1 MSDLKSDLM
10 ELHGIGEAKADDI
23 IDVLADHDTGD
34 SDPLLEKARKAA
46 EQGDDR
52 KAAIYLRRAGKD

>member
-1 MSDLKSDLM
+1 MSDLHD
-10 ELHGIGEAKADDI
+10 ELTDIQGVGDATADK
-23 IDVLADHDTGD
+23 VLALVGEYDTGGP
-34 SDPLLEKARKAA
+34 DPLLEKAREAA

>member
-1 MSDLKSDLM
+1 MSDL
-10 ELHGIGEAKADDI
+10 HEALTDIQGVGDATADK
-23 IDVLADHDTGD
+23 VLVLVDEHDTGD
-34 SDPLLEKARKAA
+34 PDPLLEKAREAA

>member
-1 MSDLKSDLM
+1 MSDL
-10 ELHGIGEAKADDI
+10 HEALTDIQGVGNATADK
-23 IDVLADHDTGD
+23 VLALVDEHDTGD
-34 SDPLLEKARKAA
+34 PDPLLEKAREAA

>member
-1 MSDLKSDLM
+1 MSDLKADLM

-23 IDVLADHDTGD
+23 MDVLADHDTGD

-46 EQGDDR
+46 EQGDER

>member
-1 MSDLKSDLM
+1 MSDLKADLM

-23 IDVLADHDTGD
+23 MDVLDEYDTGGP
-34 SDPLLEKARKAA
+34 DPLLEKAREAA

>member
-1 MSDLKSDLM
+1 MSDLHEALTDIQGVEDATADKVLV
-10 ELHGIGEAKADDI
+10 LVGEY
-23 IDVLADHDTGD
+23 DTGD
-34 SDPLLEKARKAA
+34 PDPLLEKAREAA

>member
-1 MSDLKSDLM
+1 MNELKADLM
-10 ELHGIGEAKADDI
+10 KLHGIGEAKADDI
-23 IDVLADHDTGD
+23 IDVLGDHDTGD
-34 SDPLLEKARKAA
+34 RDPLLAKAQEAA

>member
-1 MSDLKSDLM
+1 MNDLKADLM

-23 IDVLADHDTGD
+23 IDVLGDHDTGD

-52 KAAIYLRRAGKD
+52 TAAIYLRRAGKD

>member
-1 MSDLKSDLM
+1 MSDLKADLM

-23 IDVLADHDTGD
+23 MDVLDEYDTGD
-34 SDPLLEKARKAA
+34 PDPLLEKAREAA
-46 EQGDDR
+46 EQGDER

>member
-1 MSDLKSDLM
+1 MNDLKADLM

-23 IDVLADHDTGD
+23 IDVLDEYDTGD
-34 SDPLLEKARKAA
+34 SDPLLEKAREAA

>member
-1 MSDLKSDLM
+1 MNDLKADLM

-23 IDVLADHDTGD
+23 IDVLRDHDTGD
-34 SDPLLEKARKAA
+34 SDPLLEKAREAA

>member
-1 MSDLKSDLM
+1 MSDL
-10 ELHGIGEAKADDI
+10 HEALTDIQGVGDATADK
-23 IDVLADHDTGD
+23 VLALVDEYDTGD
-34 SDPLLEKARKAA
+34 PDPLLEKAREAA

>member
-1 MSDLKSDLM
+1 MSDLKADLM
-10 ELHGIGEAKADDI
+10 KLHGIGEAKADDI
-23 IDVLADHDTGD
+23 MDVLDDHDTGD

-52 KAAIYLRRAGKD
+52 KAAIYLRRAGQD

>member
-1 MSDLKSDLM
+1 MSDLKADLM

-23 IDVLADHDTGD
+23 MDVLDEYDTGD
-34 SDPLLEKARKAA
+34 PDPLLEKAREAA